1 MLLFPYGAVIA
12 FVAEKKPCPA
22 FVTTQQ
28 TPERAEID
36 FVVTA
41 AFLIEP
47 GVITRPLPE
56 TANLT

>member
-12 FVAEKKPCPA
+12 FVAEKKPRPA
-22 FVTTQQ
+22 FVATQQ